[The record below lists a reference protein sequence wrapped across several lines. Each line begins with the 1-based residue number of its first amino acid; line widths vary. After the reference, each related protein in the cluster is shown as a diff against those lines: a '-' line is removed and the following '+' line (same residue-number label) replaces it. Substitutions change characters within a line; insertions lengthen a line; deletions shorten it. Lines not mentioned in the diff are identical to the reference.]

1 MVDAPV
7 TCREMTA
14 AVTPWSPEQ
23 SEEDRAFLWER
34 FDAEVERMW
43 GPLRLG
49 ILVHQMMAHLARVDG
64 TRTDR
69 PLQS

>member
-1 MVDAPV
+1 MPPV

-34 FDAEVERMW
+34 FDAAVERMW

-64 TRTDR
+64 VRCDT
-69 PLQS
+69 PG